1 MPDTKHDP
9 GNQDP
14 GNPHPGNRDAAQDA
28 AVAGT
33 FPASDPP
40 ASMASGAARA
50 VPAESMTRQPAPV
63 PGAVTLRRDFA
74 EAEAAKLALEGLV
87 RDGPVDRAA
96 TAIRQAGSGC
106 ELVIQAPPEDAD
118 RLRRLLAAA

>member
-1 MPDTKHDP
+1 MPDMKK
-9 GNQDP
+9 QDA
-14 GNPHPGNRDAAQDA
+14 RRQDAAQDE
-28 AVAGT
+28 AVAES

-50 VPAESMTRQPAPV
+50 VPAEAMMEQADPV
-63 PGAVTLRRDFA
+63 AGAVTLRRGFA
-74 EAEAAKLALEGLV
+74 DAEAAKLALEALV

-96 TAIRQAGSGC
+96 TALRQAGSRC

-118 RLRRLLAAA
+118 RLRHLLAAA